1 MGSMM
6 FRLNRTTVTFI
17 DFLKSSFV
25 IEKKQFTF
33 SSQPTLLVLVGPT
46 GVGKTAW
53 SLQLAEKLGCPI
65 LSADSR
71 QIYKGMTIG
80 TAAPT
85 RDQLQRV
92 HHYFVGTLSPEDYYS
107 ASEYEQH
114 VLSLLDTLFKQYP
127 VVILTGGSMMYVD
140 AVCKGIDEIPTID
153 ETLRAELQ
161 QLYQKEGLD
170 PIRQQ
175 LRILDPAFYAEVDL
189 KNPKR
194 VIHALEVCLM
204 AGKPYSTLR
213 TNPQKKRPF
222 RIVKVGFNRER
233 NELYDRINQRVDLM
247 MEEGL
252 LQEAKGFYPKRHL
265 NSLNT
270 VGYKELFD
278 YLGGNGT
285 LGFAVE
291 KIKQH
296 SRNYARKQLS
306 WFRKDKDIHWIDLSD
321 NDGDVLQEIC
331 SLL

>member
-1 MGSMM
+1 MDSMM
-6 FRLNRTTVTFI
+6 LPQNWTVATFI
-17 DFLKSSFV
+17 DSV
-25 IEKKQFTF
+25 F
-33 SSQPTLLVLVGPT
+33 SPQPTLLVLVGPT
-46 GVGKTAW
+46 GVGKTEW

-85 RDQLQRV
+85 PEQLQRV
-92 HHYFVGTLSPEDYYS
+92 DHYFVATLSPEDYYS

-114 VLSLLDTLFKQYP
+114 VLTLLNSLFNQYP
-127 VVILTGGSMMYVD
+127 VVIITGGSMMYVD
-140 AVCKGIDEIPTID
+140 AVCKGIDDIPTID
-153 ETLRAELQ
+153 EALRLELQ
-161 QLYQKEGLD
+161 ELYQKEGLD

-175 LRILDPAFYAEVDL
+175 LKILDPVFYDEVDL

-204 AGKPYSTLR
+204 AGKPYSLLR
-213 TNPQKKRPF
+213 TNPQKKRSF
-222 RIVKVGFNRER
+222 RIIKVGFNRER
-233 NELYDRINQRVDLM
+233 EELYNRINQRVDLM

-252 LQEAKGFYPKRHL
+252 LQEAKGFYPKKHL

-278 YLGGNGT
+278 YFDGNCT
-285 LGFAVE
+285 LEFAVD

-296 SRNYARKQLS
+296 SRNYARKQLT
-306 WFRKDKDIHWIDLSD
+306 WFKKDKEMHWINLSD
-321 NDGDVLQEIC
+321 NDGDVVQEIC